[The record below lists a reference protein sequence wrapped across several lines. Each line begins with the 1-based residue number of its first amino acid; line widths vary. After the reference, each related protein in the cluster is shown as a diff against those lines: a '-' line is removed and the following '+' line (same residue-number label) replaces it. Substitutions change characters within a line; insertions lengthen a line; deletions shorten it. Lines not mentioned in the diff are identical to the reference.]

1 METLTTPV
9 RLLLAGLPT
18 TTAPGGTDVGTG
30 APGPASSS
38 SMPQAM
44 APATIQTLS
53 CPIAQ
58 LSTSSG
64 GGGLA
69 TAAPQGD
76 SSDNAGA
83 NRPPLPDNPEGGW
96 KGFYSAQCERDPLCS
111 KGFQHGGKAGDCKLR
126 GAPVRAAYDGTEDI
140 QGLALGMAVQGW
152 LVPIGARDS
161 PQMHLSDHFNL
172 GKPPARPM
180 QKAYTTDWVPPPPST
195 GRGGNGA
202 QQSLSAGA
210 EDGRDEASCSASVLA
225 AAPKQRK
232 VR

>member
-1 METLTTPV
+1 MDGTLTTPV
-9 RLLLAGLPT
+9 RLLLAGLPST
-18 TTAPGGTDVGTG
+18 TPPGGPDVGTTP
-30 APGPASSS
+30 PGPASSS

-53 CPIAQ
+53 QI
-58 LSTSSG
+58 STSSG
-64 GGGLA
+64 GGGLP

-83 NRPPLPDNPEGGW
+83 NRPPLPDNPEAGW

-111 KGFQHGGKAGDCKLR
+111 KGFQHGGKAGDRKLR
-126 GAPVRAAYDGTEDI
+126 GAPVLAAYDGTEDI

-161 PQMHLSDHFNL
+161 PQMHLSDHFNNL

-180 QKAYTTDWVPPPPST
+180 QRAYTTDWVPPPPST

-202 QQSLSAGA
+202 QQSLSARA